1 MGLLL
6 LLTPSISRGDSEIV
20 VAIRYLQPKG
30 TSHSHLYLY
39 REDGKLLRQLTNDNS
54 GQDSDPIFAP
64 NGETIVFTREI
75 PNNTREF
82 WSIDPRGTKL
92 KKLDAAPDWYSA
104 AKSSP
109 YFTNGGAE
117 EAASFSPTPP
127 QEESASAA
135 TPDSAEQEEHQSV
148 TALDAVTDATDRPPE
163 IIKAP
168 DGSGEIFWRKGK
180 EGEGPEEV
188 LNWLMWFR
196 DSKSGQETQ
205 IGRLRGFPSFQPL
218 HIRLNEDQQ
227 PSRREPSEV
236 DGQRESVGKRERAN
250 QFLFEGP
257 LRLTF
262 FSCHLDSTN
271 GDTVE
276 AFDFNKRKLIQLSPN
291 YATPV
296 PLPGDPAFLTLT
308 ENRYV
313 PIPGSTKTSNCSYIE
328 RWGANLR
335 ESCDNYEAYLRFH
348 GVSSDEV
355 VGGFTRDEYEK
366 QLREN
371 KEKGQECYGQ
381 PEVRYARK
389 GSAAICYG
397 ASMYRPGKTPAV
409 ITLRNGAD

>member
-6 LLTPSISRGDSEIV
+6 LSTPPISRGDSEIV
-20 VAIRYLQPKG
+20 VAIRYLQAKG

-64 NGETIVFTREI
+64 NGETIVFTREK
-75 PNNTREF
+75 PNATREF

-92 KKLDAAPDWYSA
+92 KKLDRALDWYSA
-104 AKSSP
+104 AKDSP
-109 YFTNGGAE
+109 AFTRGGEE
-117 EAASFSPTPP
+117 EAQSSSPTPP
-127 QEESASAA
+127 QEESASPAA
-135 TPDSAEQEEHQSV
+135 ASERIQQGQQQSV
-148 TALDAVTDATDRPPE
+148 TALDAVADAKDRPPAT
-163 IIKAP
+163 IKAP
-168 DGSGEIFWRKGK
+168 DGSGEIFWRKGEDK
-180 EGEGPEEV
+180 EDPLDWV
-188 LNWLMWFR
+188 MWFR
-196 DSKSGQETQ
+196 DLKSGQETQ
-205 IGRLRGFPSFQPL
+205 IGKLRGFPSFEPL
-218 HIRLNEDQQ
+218 HIRLNKDQ
-227 PSRREPSEV
+227 
-236 DGQRESVGKRERAN
+236 

-296 PLPGDPAFLTLT
+296 PLPGEAAFLTLT

-313 PIPGSTKTSNCSYIE
+313 PIPGSTKTANCSYIE
-328 RWGANLR
+328 RWAANLK
-335 ESCDNYEAYLRFH
+335 ESCDNYEGYLRFH
-348 GVSSDEV
+348 GVSSDHLVE
-355 VGGFTRDEYEK
+355 GFTRDQYQE

-371 KEKGQECYGQ
+371 KEKGHECYGQ

-397 ASMYRPGKTPAV
+397 ASMYRSGKTPAV
-409 ITLRNGAD
+409 ITIRNGPD